1 MKQKNNHDRLFV
13 SSDEIDRVELHSEE
27 VHDILGSIPHWTIRS
42 GSGYLLVLILAV
54 VTISWFIRYPDIIKA
69 PVTLTTQVPPAH
81 IVSQS
86 SGYLTLWVK
95 DKEQVKQGQYLG
107 YLSNSVDV
115 EATLSLAKKIDSF
128 KTKFYQDASFIIHYK
143 PADRLKL
150 GELQDVY
157 NAFISSIRNYQFID
171 IQQGYRKRAMSVNR
185 EIGNY
190 NELTAQQK
198 EQNAIM
204 QHELDLARQLFERD
218 SLLYIQKVISQ
229 AEYEQK
235 QRDYLSVLRSYKTN
249 MSSITNTS
257 IYKTQLAGKVN
268 EFLLTDQ
275 QQRADAL
282 VAIEAAMLELDS
294 RMKAWEQRYMLKSPV
309 DGTVAL
315 FAYWTNNQHIKQS
328 EEILTVVPGDQGYF
342 GNAQA
347 MVKGS
352 GKIKPGQKVNIKLD
366 NFPFEEYGI
375 LPGTVRSI
383 SLLPRENNYNIIIA
397 LSNGLTSSYGRTME
411 FKQEMTGHAEIITE
425 DRRLLERLFN
435 NVKKLF

>member
-1 MKQKNNHDRLFV
+1 MKQKNNNDRLFV
-13 SSDEIDRVELHSEE
+13 SREEVNRVELHSEE

-42 GSGYLLVLILAV
+42 GSGYLLVLILSV

-95 DKEQVKQGQYLG
+95 DKEWVKQGQYLG
-107 YLSNSVDV
+107 YLSNPVDV
-115 EATLSLAKKIDSF
+115 EATLSLMKKVDSF
-128 KTKFYQDASFIIHYK
+128 KVQFYQDASFLLHYK
-143 PADRLKL
+143 PADKLKL
-150 GELQDVY
+150 GELQDAY
-157 NAFISSIRNYQFID
+157 NSFISNIRNYQFINR
-171 IQQGYRKRAMSVNR
+171 QQGYRKKAMSVNR

-190 NELTAQQK
+190 NELTKQQQ
-198 EQNAIM
+198 EQNRIM

-218 SLLYIQKVISQ
+218 SLLFIQKVISR

-235 QRDYLSVLRSYKTN
+235 QRDYLSTLRSYKAN
-249 MSSITNTS
+249 MSSITNTQ

-268 EFLLTDQ
+268 DYLLDDE
-275 QQRADAL
+275 QQRANTL
-282 VAIEAAMLELDS
+282 ITIEAAMLELDS
-294 RMKAWEQRYMLKSPV
+294 RIKSWEQRYMLKSPV
-309 DGTVAL
+309 DGKVAL
-315 FAYWTNNQHIKQS
+315 FAYWTNNQHIKQA
-328 EEILTVVPGDQGYF
+328 EDILTVVPGGDTYF

-366 NFPFEEYGI
+366 NFPFQEYGI

-383 SLLPRENNYNIIIA
+383 SLLPRENNYNIIIE
-397 LSNGLTSSYGRTME
+397 LSNGLTSTYGKKME
-411 FKQEMTGHAEIITE
+411 FKQEMSGQAEIITE
-425 DRRLLERLFN
+425 DMRLLERLFY
-435 NVKKLF
+435 NVKKLL